1 MLTRPVM
8 FTPSQANLGVLK
20 PCCHYHNSA
29 IHAFMLTRPIMVTPS
44 QANLVI
50 NYSTIHPFSLTRPV
64 MFPSSLGNL
73 AIITLPSCL
82 HASKAHYS
90 HTISSKPCYLYSTIH
105 PFMLARPIM
114 VTPSQANLG
123 VLKPHL
129 KPLSSYGPDLCI
141 PCRHSHQSD
150 QVTTRSIHAN
160 GLPSEQ
166 VIAHNFQHIRLDDC
180 LLAWVPVTQQSV
192 HQCLQPWT

>member
-1 MLTRPVM
+1 MLSQGSVLQASLIITIITTHPFMLTRPVT
-8 FTPSQANLGVLK
+8 FTSFIGNLGLLK
-20 PCCHYHNSA
+20 P
-29 IHAFMLTRPIMVTPS
+29 R
-44 QANLVI
+44 
-50 NYSTIHPFSLTRPV
+50 
-64 MFPSSLGNL
+64 
-73 AIITLPSCL
+73 
-82 HASKAHYS
+82 
-90 HTISSKPCYLYSTIH
+90 CYYDNSTIH

-123 VLKPHL
+123 VLKPHF
-129 KPLSSYGPDLCI
+129 KPLSSDGPDLCI

-166 VIAHNFQHIRLDDC
+166 VITHNFQHIRLDDC

-192 HQCLQPWT
+192 HQCLQP